1 MQQHINVICV
11 NEPSS
16 NEWANLICKL
26 RRGEQL
32 FPGIIGYDDTVVP
45 QIVNAI
51 LSRHNFILLGLRA
64 LYPQTNGARSRQDR
78 SALTRAKASKARAF
92 SGMTGGRRPFSFIR
106 GDDLD
111 VVLLAR

>member
-1 MQQHINVICV
+1 MQQHINVICM

-26 RRGEQL
+26 RW
-32 FPGIIGYDDTVVP
+32 IGLEDE
-45 QIVNAI
+45 A
-51 LSRHNFILLGLRA
+51 LRLEHA
-64 LYPQTNGARSRQDR
+64 VSTYPQTNGARSRQDR

-92 SGMTGGRRPFSFIR
+92 SSMTGESALSVFIR

-111 VVLLAR
+111 VVLSAR